1 MLEIKVSEKRLSQ
14 SNVETPGRN
23 RYFQTPAKRREK
35 SWAFGSR
42 SSSPEGRQPPCYCRL
57 SSRSSHNFAAF
68 QSRLQVVTEMS
79 SSSAISSCSKP

>member
-1 MLEIKVSEKRLSQ
+1 MSEIKVSEKRVSQ

-23 RYFQTPAKRREK
+23 RYFQTPSERREK
-35 SWAFGSR
+35 RRAFVPRLG
-42 SSSPEGRQPPCYCRL
+42 ELCYFRL
-57 SSRSSHNFAAF
+57 SSRKSHSFAAF